1 MKMKIG
7 LEEQLRTLNKVGQV
21 WKVENVW
28 KVMKVKQ
35 DSKFHEIMNPQNL
48 LNLTK
53 PLKPTLTH

>member
-35 DSKFHEIMNPQNL
+35 DSKFHEIMNPQTS
-48 LNLTK
+48 LNL
-53 PLKPTLTH
+53 